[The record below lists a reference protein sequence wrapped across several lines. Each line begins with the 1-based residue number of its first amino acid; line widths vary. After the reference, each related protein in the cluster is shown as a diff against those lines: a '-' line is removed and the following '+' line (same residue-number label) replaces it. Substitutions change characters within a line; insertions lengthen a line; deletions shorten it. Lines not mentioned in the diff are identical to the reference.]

1 MHYTRFMQKNKEDI
15 RQVSKI
21 SHYREVKN
29 ASRPFYHLLQSLF
42 CDLYRIFL
50 IVNTITSLLPHFTPP
65 LPFPASSSGS
75 APAYS
80 TALHTAVIAS
90 TVRRVFPL
98 QQPFRYSSR

>member
-1 MHYTRFMQKNKEDI
+1 MQKNKEDI

-50 IVNTITSLLPHFTPP
+50 IVNTITSLLPHSTPP
-65 LPFPASSSGS
+65 FPFPASSSGS

-80 TALHTAVIAS
+80 TALHTAKIDILFGCRILRNVLS
-90 TVRRVFPL
+90 L
-98 QQPFRYSSR
+98 HNSSSNC